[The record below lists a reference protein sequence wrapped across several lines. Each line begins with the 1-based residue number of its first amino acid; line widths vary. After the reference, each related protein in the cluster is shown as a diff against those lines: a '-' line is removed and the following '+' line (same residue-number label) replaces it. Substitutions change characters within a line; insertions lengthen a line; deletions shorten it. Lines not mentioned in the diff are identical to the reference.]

1 MNRVYEVMFIVRPD
15 ATEEDL
21 DKLIEGFSAN
31 VTAGNGEVQSVERLG
46 RRRLAYT
53 VRKFNDGIYVL
64 LTIGADGKLIAE
76 VERRLRVTESVIKF
90 ITVRMDEE
98 QKRLAKKKA
107 LRDSKVKRSAQPT
120 FAPASVPAPAPAAE
134 AAAPAETEAPAAVAA
149 EAAV

>member
-15 ATEEDL
+15 ATEEDQ
-21 DKLIEGFSAN
+21 DKLIEGFTGT
-31 VTAGNGEVQSVERLG
+31 VTGGNGEVTAVEKLG

-53 VRKFNDGIYVL
+53 VRKFNDGIYIL
-64 LTIGADGKLIAE
+64 LTVSADGALIAE
-76 VERRLRVTESVIKF
+76 LERRLRVTESVIKF

-120 FAPASVPAPAPAAE
+120 FAPQSVAPLTPSSVDDAPAVEAPAAE
-134 AAAPAETEAPAAVAA
+134 AAV
-149 EAAV
+149 

>member
-1 MNRVYEVMFIVRPD
+1 MFIVRPD
-15 ATEEDL
+15 ATEEDQ
-21 DKLIEGFSAN
+21 DKLIEGFTAT
-31 VTAGNGEVQSVERLG
+31 VTGGNGEVTAVEKLG

-53 VRKFNDGIYVL
+53 VRKFNDGIYIL
-64 LTIGADGKLIAE
+64 LTVAADGQLIAE
-76 VERRLRVTESVIKF
+76 LERRLRVTESVIKF

-120 FAPASVPAPAPAAE
+120 FAPQSAAARAADSGLLGSAPAAE
-134 AAAPAETEAPAAVAA
+134 APAVA